1 MRSALGLAL
10 ALALGCGRAFDAE
23 LLEARH
29 PELAALSHRLGDTTP
44 YLLPARGELVY
55 FLCRWPD
62 AALIPVSLPPDA
74 DAAERLDIETVLRAW
89 AGAGLDVRFGP
100 PEAGRGIELV
110 FAEDELPPGWGPRA
124 ATAVADCAV
133 EPAVLAEPGG
143 DVIAARLVSASIH
156 LSRKGRNAVGREV
169 AWSRE
174 ERMGALLH
182 EVGHALGFQ
191 GHVQRG
197 AGVMVASVEQVRQS
211 GRRVVAG
218 EPVDDANLRALYAV
232 PTGSVLTRAH
242 VGSRRT
248 AAVDRLLPIARSRG
262 LDGPYAQVGD
272 RVARILWRDA
282 LGAVYAATVWNLD
295 EVLRRPGALALFPE
309 PRAADLLRY

>member
-1 MRSALGLAL
+1 MRSALGLVL
-10 ALALGCGRAFDAE
+10 ALALGCGRAFDVEA
-23 LLEARH
+23 LEASH

-44 YLLPARGELVY
+44 YLLPASGELVY

-62 AALIPVSLPPDA
+62 AAVIPVLLPPDA
-74 DAAERLDIETVLRAW
+74 DAAERIDIETVLEAW
-89 AGAGLDVRFGP
+89 AAAGLGVRFGP
-100 PEAGRGIELV
+100 PEPGRGMELV

-133 EPAVLAEPGG
+133 DPAVLADPAG

-156 LSRKGRNAVGREV
+156 LSRKGRNAVGLEV

-197 AGVMVASVEQVRQS
+197 ASVMTASVEEVRKS
-211 GRRVVAG
+211 GRRLLAG
-218 EPVDDANLRALYAV
+218 EPIDDASLRALYAV
-232 PTGSVLTRAH
+232 PTGNVLARAR
-242 VGSRRT
+242 VGPRRT
-248 AAVDRLLPIARSRG
+248 APVDRLLAIAQSRG
-262 LDGPYAQVGD
+262 FEGPFAQVGD
-272 RVARILWRDA
+272 RVARVLWRDA
-282 LGAVYAATVWNLD
+282 LGAEYAATIWNLN
-295 EVLRRPGALALFPE
+295 EVLRRPAALALFPE
-309 PRAADLLRY
+309 PRAADLLR